1 MKKGYSLFIM
11 LILVVFFFACFPT
24 VALPMSAQKSKKPEL
39 KEMYATWLQEV
50 QHIISNP
57 EREAFNNLQTD
68 EQRDRFMEAFW
79 RFRDPTP
86 GTTKNE
92 LKEEHYRRLEYVS
105 SQFGRGTPRP
115 GWMTDQGRVYIL
127 LGEPITRRRFPE
139 ERTTFPMEIWFYDG
153 DIKKE
158 LPPHFNLLFY
168 KRSGVGEYKLYS
180 PFSDRVQS
188 LIADPGLQFARED
201 ALYWAI
207 RQNVDAEAADAA
219 FNLVPGRPFDPRFPR
234 PTFSS
239 QDLLNTI
246 EDLPNKIEEPLYAQA
261 ILHGLPVVELDLVY
275 KTLEFDFL
283 HHYFK
288 GPEGGFFIYYAWK
301 LNPEQVSLGQH
312 EDKYYFSFH
321 INGQLKN
328 EQERVISSVRDSV
341 VSYLGEKEFE
351 AIKAAPVSYQNRL
364 PGIPGSYTFHLLVSN
379 PVSKEYG
386 TMEGRVY
393 IPDLA
398 SAPAPIE
405 LGELLQAYQIER
417 LDNPSQTV
425 SYPFQY
431 GDIRILPNFT
441 RDYLRDGKLYLYFQ
455 LYCVRESE
463 YFQKGTGY
471 QLRYSIL
478 KANVETY
485 SFSESIDFSAADR
498 YGTISLMKEMPLT
511 GLAPGEYTINISVLR
526 GENEVITAK
535 NTEFTVLRETR
546 IFRPLIFAKKIPSLT
561 DYSNNSAWA
570 EQYRLE
576 GKTSEAITE
585 LKKAIVK
592 NPDSRKDRELLGR
605 LLLQDERHEEAIEV
619 LHPLFVQTPNDFTV
633 VSYLAVCSY
642 RLGKFSEAIKYY
654 EIALQLQPENIGLL
668 NATADAY
675 LKLDNKSRA
684 KEYWERSLKL
694 DPNQPLIKKEME
706 KLKESSSPPPKS

>member
-1 MKKGYSLFIM
+1 
-11 LILVVFFFACFPT
+11 
-24 VALPMSAQKSKKPEL
+24 
-39 KEMYATWLQEV
+39 
-50 QHIISNP
+50 
-57 EREAFNNLQTD
+57 
-68 EQRDRFMEAFW
+68 
-79 RFRDPTP
+79 
-86 GTTKNE
+86 
-92 LKEEHYRRLEYVS
+92 
-105 SQFGRGTPRP
+105 
-115 GWMTDQGRVYIL
+115 
-127 LGEPITRRRFPE
+127 
-139 ERTTFPMEIWFYDG
+139 
-153 DIKKE
+153 
-158 LPPHFNLLFY
+158 
-168 KRSGVGEYKLYS
+168 
-180 PFSDRVQS
+180 
-188 LIADPGLQFARED
+188 
-201 ALYWAI
+201 
-207 RQNVDAEAADAA
+207 
-219 FNLVPGRPFDPRFPR
+219 
-234 PTFSS
+234 
-239 QDLLNTI
+239 
-246 EDLPNKIEEPLYAQA
+246 EEPLYAQA
-261 ILHGLPVVELDLVY
+261 ILQGLPVVELDLVY

-288 GPEGGFFIYYAWK
+288 GPEGGSFIYYAWK
-301 LNPEQVSLGQH
+301 LSPEKVSLGQH
-312 EDKYYFSFH
+312 EDKYYFSYH
-321 INGQLKN
+321 INGQLKD
-328 EQERVISSVRDSV
+328 ERERVIYNMRDRV

-364 PGIPGSYTFHLLVSN
+364 PSIPGSYTFHLLVSN

-405 LGELLQAYQIER
+405 LGELLQAYQVER
-417 LDNPSQTV
+417 LENPSQTV

-431 GDIRILPNFT
+431 GDIRMLPNFT
-441 RDYLRDGKLYLYFQ
+441 KDYLRDGKLYLYFQ

-478 KANVETY
+478 KADEETY
-485 SFSESIDFSAADR
+485 SFAESIDFSAADR
-498 YGTISLMKEMPLT
+498 YGTIPLLKEMPLT

-576 GKTSEAITE
+576 GKASEAIAE

-592 NPDSRKDRELLGR
+592 NPDSRKDRELLGK
-605 LLLQDERHEEAIEV
+605 LLLQDERCEEAIEV

-642 RLGKFSEAIKYY
+642 RLDKFSEAIKYY

-675 LKLDNKSRA
+675 LKLGNRAKA
-684 KEYWERSLKL
+684 KEYFEGSLKL
-694 DPNQPLIKKEME
+694 DPNQPLIKKEIE
-706 KLKESSSPPPKS
+706 KLKQSSTPPPKS

>member
-1 MKKGYSLFIM
+1 MKNRHSLFIGI
-11 LILVVFFFACFPT
+11 ILGTFFFACFPT
-24 VALPMSAQKSKKPEL
+24 VALPMSAQKSKSPEL
-39 KEMYATWLQEV
+39 KEKYITWLQEV
-50 QHIISNP
+50 EHIISKA
-57 EREAFNNLQTD
+57 EREAFNQLQAD
-68 EQRDRFMEAFW
+68 EQRDRFIEAFW
-79 RFRDPTP
+79 KLRDPTP

-92 LKEEHYRRLEYVS
+92 FREEHYRRLEYAK

-115 GWMTDQGRVYIL
+115 GWMTDQGKVYIL

-153 DIKKE
+153 DIKKG
-158 LPPHFNLLFY
+158 LPPHFNLLFF
-168 KRSGVGEYKLYS
+168 KSGGVGEYKLYS
-180 PFSDRVQS
+180 PFADRVQS

-207 RQNVDAEAADAA
+207 RQNVDAEAAEAA
-219 FNLVPGRPFDPRFPR
+219 FNLVPGRPFDPRLPR
-234 PTFSS
+234 PTFDS
-239 QDLLNTI
+239 QDLLNSI

-261 ILHGLPVVELDLVY
+261 ILQGLPVVELDLVY

-288 GPEGGFFIYYAWK
+288 GPEGNFFLYYAWK

-321 INGQLKN
+321 INGQLKD
-328 EQERVISSVRDSV
+328 EKERVISSVRDSV

-364 PGIPGSYTFHLLVSN
+364 PIIPGSYTFHLLVSN

-393 IPDLA
+393 IPDLT

-417 LDNPSQTV
+417 VDNPSQTV

-431 GDIRILPNFT
+431 RDIRIFPNFT

-478 KANVETY
+478 KASVETY
-485 SFSESIDFSAADR
+485 SFSENIDFFAADR
-498 YGTISLMKEMPLT
+498 YGTIPLLKEIPLT
-511 GLAPGEYTINISVLR
+511 GLAPGEYTLNISVLR
-526 GENEVITAK
+526 GETEVITAK
-535 NTEFTVLRETR
+535 QAEFTITRESRT
-546 IFRPLIFAKKIPSLT
+546 FRPLIFAKKIPSLT

-570 EQYRLE
+570 EQYQME
-576 GKTSEAITE
+576 GNTSEAIAE
-585 LKKAIVK
+585 LKKALIK

-605 LLLQDERHEEAIEV
+605 LLLQDERYEEAIEV
-619 LHPLFVQTPNDFTV
+619 LHPLFVQTPNDFAI
-633 VSYLAVCSY
+633 VSYLAICSY
-642 RLGKFSEAIKYY
+642 RLENFSEAVKYY
-654 EIALQLQPENIGLL
+654 EIALQLQPSNIGLL

-675 LKLDNKSRA
+675 LKFGNRAKA
-684 KEYWERSLKL
+684 KEYFENSLKL
-694 DPNQPLIKKEME
+694 DPNQPIIKKEIE
-706 KLKESSSPPPKS
+706 KLKESSTPPPKG